1 MLDHVH
7 DLSVVTV
14 PVAATAAIGEG
25 DACRDGTGDD
35 EDEERNDALHG
46 SSFGRMAES
55 HTKRRA
61 AARLQLALQA
71 G

>member
-1 MLDHVH
+1 MLDHVD
-7 DLSVVTV
+7 DLSVVTF
-14 PVAATAAIGEG
+14 PVASTAPVGKG

-35 EDEERNDALHG
+35 EDEERKDALHG

-61 AARLQLALQA
+61 AARLQLASQA